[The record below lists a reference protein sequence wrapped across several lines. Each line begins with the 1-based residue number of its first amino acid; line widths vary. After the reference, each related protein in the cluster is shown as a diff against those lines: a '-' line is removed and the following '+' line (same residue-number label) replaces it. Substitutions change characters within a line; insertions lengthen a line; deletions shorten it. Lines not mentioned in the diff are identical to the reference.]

1 MNIRKR
7 DGRIVKFNEQK
18 IINAILAAFK
28 SVDGDVSDYAI
39 SKATNIASFIAGY
52 YEEVEETPEVEDS
65 SLYYIPVGG
74 SGAGDRQSINFPLPY
89 WFIWSLFPC

>member
-7 DGRIVKFNEQK
+7 DGRSVKFNEQK

-28 SVDGDVSDYAI
+28 SVDGDISDYAI

-52 YEEVEETPEVEDS
+52 YEEVEETPEVEEIQDLIEKGLMATKRKDVAKAFILCKCYNDYL
-65 SLYYIPVGG
+65 SL
-74 SGAGDRQSINFPLPY
+74 
-89 WFIWSLFPC
+89 